1 MIWGPS
7 RSPNHLTVDSTIA
20 PGTQERNA
28 YPNNKCRGLQLIL
41 LIDDHHHSWNSKKKK
56 KKKNGFPSSL
66 DSPLE
71 WQYSCGV
78 VLYGYGGNN
87 NNNNGKLRRFEGLER
102 ERRGKFETFREPTWW
117 MREIYSSE
125 NDGDDDDD
133 DDDDSL
139 PSTQETF
146 LYSFFNFYSLL
157 YISPICFFCCFF
169 FVFIWL
175 RDKHYVRALNRLWVA
190 QKWFKIFFVL
200 FFYF

>member
-56 KKKNGFPSSL
+56 KKKMVFFILSTHH
-66 DSPLE
+66 
-71 WQYSCGV
+71 WTTTASCGDSRV
-78 VLYGYGGNN
+78 W
-87 NNNNGKLRRFEGLER
+87 R
-102 ERRGKFETFREPTWW
+102 ERDEASLKPFGSRLDGWGKFIRQKTMAMMMMMMMMTVCPAHKKPSFILFSTF
-117 MREIYSSE
+117 I
-125 NDGDDDDD
+125 
-133 DDDDSL
+133 L
-139 PSTQETF
+139 CCILVPSV
-146 LYSFFNFYSLL
+146 SFVV
-157 YISPICFFCCFF
+157 FF